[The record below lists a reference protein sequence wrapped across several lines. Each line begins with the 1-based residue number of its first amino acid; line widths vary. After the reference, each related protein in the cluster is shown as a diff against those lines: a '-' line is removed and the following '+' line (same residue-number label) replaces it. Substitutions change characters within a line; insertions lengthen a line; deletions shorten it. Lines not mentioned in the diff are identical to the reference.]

1 MIKII
6 RLFLLKFILYFILTY
21 SAVSEDLHKNK
32 INILE
37 QYLSSIQNISFTFLQ
52 TIDNEKT
59 IKGWMIIEKPNKI
72 RIEYEEPEDLIIIAN
87 EHYIILYNA
96 TDNLTTNLD
105 NDGPWNILT
114 NSNIVLSDN
123 ESDKNIDGFVE
134 EIKEIDMQDGKHLFY
149 KIIMKNK
156 QNLNFPPII
165 IHTISNPPKI
175 LGWTIYN
182 ENKTY
187 IKIIEI
193 LSTNVEKINQE
204 NFYLSKE
211 DRESG
216 DVWKGPQKRTP
227 AKRYPTYDRRR

>member
-1 MIKII
+1 
-6 RLFLLKFILYFILTY
+6 
-21 SAVSEDLHKNK
+21 
-32 INILE
+32 
-37 QYLSSIQNISFTFLQ
+37 
-52 TIDNEKT
+52 
-59 IKGWMIIEKPNKI
+59 MIIEKPDKI

-114 NSNIVLSDN
+114 NSNIILSDN

-134 EIKEIDMQDGKHLFY
+134 EIKEINMKDGKHLFY

-165 IHTISNPPKI
+165 IHTILDPTKI
-175 LGWTIYN
+175 LGWTLYN
-182 ENKTY
+182 KNKTY
-187 IKIIEI
+187 IKILEI
-193 LSTNVEKINQE
+193 LGTNVEKINQE

-211 DRESG
+211 DRQSG
-216 DVWKGPQKRTP
+216 DVWKGPKKRAP
-227 AKRYPTYDRRR
+227 AKRYPTDSRR

>member
-21 SAVSEDLHKNK
+21 SAVSEDLHNNK

-123 ESDKNIDGFVE
+123 ESDKNIVE
-134 EIKEIDMQDGKHLFY
+134 Y
-149 KIIMKNK
+149 KSSSM
-156 QNLNFPPII
+156 
-165 IHTISNPPKI
+165 
-175 LGWTIYN
+175 G
-182 ENKTY
+182 
-187 IKIIEI
+187 
-193 LSTNVEKINQE
+193 
-204 NFYLSKE
+204 
-211 DRESG
+211 
-216 DVWKGPQKRTP
+216 
-227 AKRYPTYDRRR
+227 